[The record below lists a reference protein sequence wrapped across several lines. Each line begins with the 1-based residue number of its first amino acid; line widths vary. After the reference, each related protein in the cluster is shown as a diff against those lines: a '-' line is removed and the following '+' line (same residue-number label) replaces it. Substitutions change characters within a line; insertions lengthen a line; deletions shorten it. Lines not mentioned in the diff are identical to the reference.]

1 MYSATVAHTF
11 SSTLGDRVRVVGSQE
26 VTPSFILHSAMV
38 RRLSSLASQV
48 SQPPAPWLWM
58 SMNPG
63 REHLAFRA
71 HHLVH
76 RGKFAP
82 GGINGGDDR
91 SFDFHGCP
99 GQVDAGGN
107 DACVFNECFHKNK

>member
-1 MYSATVAHTF
+1 MAFLHFAFRDGAQAFQLGVAGIAAAGAVAVDVDE
-11 SSTLGDRVRVVGSQE
+11 SGK
-26 VTPSFILHSAMV
+26 
-38 RRLSSLASQV
+38 
-48 SQPPAPWLWM
+48 
-58 SMNPG
+58 
-63 REHLAFRA
+63 EHLAFRV